1 MEELKSKSIT
11 MDTLKTSII
20 NAIKTLRSHK
30 KRPDELTVLE
40 FVKKDLQTTITY
52 NDINENLV
60 RLTEVGIIKN
70 KPSNNRN
77 SYYLIDDSTD
87 ITDSQPPIITITNK
101 PIVGKNANLDNNL
114 NSVPDQTDSFIS
126 SDTEPD
132 AIEFSDTL
140 DVLDSTFK
148 KVKYQKIKDILLED
162 IKKDMCD
169 LIQNKMRQKINLYNQ
184 DEHQTLVDKRVI
196 ANLEKE
202 IHFLK
207 IEIET
212 KNEIIK
218 KFIKNDPHRYENS
231 NVPQDGQIRVFT
243 HISNESDA
251 NVIKTVNRNI
261 DKQLK
266 AIREEKP
273 KQYLQNT
280 SRKSPSQE
288 SIVIETNKKNDRDK
302 TNE

>member
-20 NAIKTLRSHK
+20 NAIKTQRSHK